1 MTPAGPEGPDAGE
14 GEATAVLPPPIEP
27 TAPGAA
33 APTPSPRRRSRGR
46 RLLIEWSLLIGA
58 ALVIAL
64 VIKTFL
70 FQAFYIP
77 SESMVPTL
85 NIGDRVLVNK
95 LSYDF
100 HDVNR
105 GDIVVFEAPTCAQD
119 GDIKDLVKRVIGL
132 PGETVTADAN
142 GSVLVNRRRLKE
154 PYLPT
159 PDTAT
164 TFSGIPP
171 EDSSRCATAPGEAA
185 CGAPANGEAGCVVP
199 PGTVFVLGD
208 NRTASKDGRVFGPID
223 QDLIVGRVFVR
234 IWPVGHLGFL

>member
-85 NIGDRVLVNK
+85 NVGDRVLVNK

-119 GDIKDLVKRVIGL
+119 GDIKDFVKRVIGL
-132 PGETVTADAN
+132 PGDTITADAD
-142 GSVLVNRRRLKE
+142 GSVLVDGQRLKE
-154 PYLPT
+154 PYLP
-159 PDTAT
+159 DTTSTSFESVPPSNPVCADA
-164 TFSGIPP
+164 SG
-171 EDSSRCATAPGEAA
+171 ANA
-185 CGAPANGEAGCVVP
+185 CGQPANGEMGCVVP
-199 PGTVFVLGD
+199 AGTVLVLGD
-208 NRTASKDGRVFGPID
+208 NRLYSKDGRVFGPINRE
-223 QDLIVGRVFVR
+223 LIVGRVFVR
-234 IWPVGHLGFL
+234 IWPVGDLGFL